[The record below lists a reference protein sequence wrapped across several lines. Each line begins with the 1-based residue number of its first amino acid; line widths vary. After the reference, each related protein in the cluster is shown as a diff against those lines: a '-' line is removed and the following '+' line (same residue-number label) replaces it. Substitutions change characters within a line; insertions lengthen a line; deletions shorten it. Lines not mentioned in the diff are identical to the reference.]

1 MSATAMAVHT
11 SRFDSI
17 ISAEF
22 AEMPGMRLTM
32 PQVCRLWALRPGEAE
47 EIIRSLVGRGALTFD
62 RSGRVCRPEDLAC

>member
-32 PQVCRLWALRPGEAE
+32 PQVCRLWSLHPRHADELIG
-47 EIIRSLVGRGALTFD
+47 SLVARGLLSFD
-62 RSGRVCRPEDLAC
+62 RRGRVCRPGDLT